1 MNVGS
6 VKRVHQADWCD
17 KGVRFLRARDIVAFA
32 KNEDISDPIYISEER
47 YKEYSK
53 SSGKVSIGDLLV
65 TGVGTIGVPM
75 LIKNDIPLYFKDGN
89 VIWFKNQNVINGL
102 FLYYSFTNKKTQ
114 NFIKDSAGTGTVG
127 TYTITSGK
135 QTPILLPEK
144 NEQIKI
150 GNFFQ
155 NLDQSIA
162 LHEQKLAQTQTFKKA
177 MLEKMFPK
185 AGAKQPEIRL
195 KGFSGDWDECELGDH
210 CDMFNGD
217 RGVNY
222 PNLEDMVKVGIPFIN
237 AGDLQNG
244 RVNLQDANKITRNK
258 YDQLGG
264 AKIQRGDIVYCLR
277 GTLGKNAYIDNFEEG
292 TVASSLVV
300 IRSKNIVDTY
310 LFQVLNTDIEYRQRT
325 LCDEGAAQPNLSA
338 RNLAGF
344 IIPVPSIEEQKAIS
358 HFYEKLDETLKLQQ
372 KQLQTLKNLK
382 QAFLEK
388 MFV

>member
-1 MNVGS
+1 M
-6 VKRVHQADWCD
+6 Q
-17 KGVRFLRARDIVAFA
+17 
-32 KNEDISDPIYISEER
+32 
-47 YKEYSK
+47 
-53 SSGKVSIGDLLV
+53 
-65 TGVGTIGVPM
+65 
-75 LIKNDIPLYFKDGN
+75 
-89 VIWFKNQNVINGL
+89 
-102 FLYYSFTNKKTQ
+102 
-114 NFIKDSAGTGTVG
+114 
-127 TYTITSGK
+127 
-135 QTPILLPEK
+135 
-144 NEQIKI
+144 
-150 GNFFQ
+150 
-155 NLDQSIA
+155 QS
-162 LHEQKLAQTQTFKKA
+162 
-177 MLEKMFPK
+177 P
-185 AGAKQPEIRL
+185 
-195 KGFSGDWDECELGDH
+195 
-210 CDMFNGD
+210 
-217 RGVNY
+217 
-222 PNLEDMVKVGIPFIN
+222 
-237 AGDLQNG
+237 GDLQNG